1 MKNSMKFMKIEQKN
15 NPGFTLIETLIVLFL
30 VCSFVLLP
38 TLALQR
44 WQQQLEKRYFYYQ
57 LEKSI
62 LHLQQVAITDHQNT
76 QIHLFQDDQ
85 QMLVFFTT
93 QTEFP
98 WKILNV
104 PESIK
109 LVSGYSISFSAGKG
123 NISTTQPGNGSIPKI
138 IFNEQ
143 EQLPNQVIY
152 QFQLGSGRF
161 ERK

>member
-1 MKNSMKFMKIEQKN
+1 M
-15 NPGFTLIETLIVLFL
+15 LETLIVLFL
-30 VCSFVLLP
+30 VFSFVMLP
-38 TLALQR
+38 TLALR
-44 WQQQLEKRYFYYQ
+44 NWQQQLEKHYFYYQ

-62 LHLQQVAITDHQNT
+62 LHLQQVAITDHQMT
-76 QIHLFQDDQ
+76 QIRLFQDDQ
-85 QMLVFFTT
+85 QMIVFFTT

-98 WKILNV
+98 WKILKV

-109 LVSGYSISFSAGKG
+109 LVSGYSIFFSAGKG
-123 NISTTQPGNGSIPKI
+123 NISTNQPGNGSIPKI

-143 EQLPNQVIY
+143 EKNMHQVTY

>member
-38 TLALQR
+38 TLTLQR

-76 QIHLFQDDQ
+76 QIRLFQDDQ

-143 EQLPNQVIY
+143 ERQPNQVIY